1 MSMKE
6 LTSIDVTSFTVI
18 STGVATLV
26 ALLLTII
33 LDVVILLS
41 IPNSAPILIFFST
54 TIVFGTMVCNIFLS
68 FSEGY
73 LYNLFSKKLKCISL
87 DIDESGYI
95 KKISPAGTALI
106 SAAITFSI
114 LVIVYFAFVLIIP
127 SLLST
132 LASIFY
138 YTGNQAMFT
147 LFYTLI
153 IMVSNP
159 LTVLIGIIATTIIV
173 LLLALIATYIYNLLA
188 NSDRGIIVNISKEE
202 KYFAVDKIE
211 YTNFAISIAT
221 IMLVINIISG
231 IMSIIAGSPI
241 FSTLVSILIG
251 FVISLIEALIIAAF
265 YNYLAPK
272 IGKFRFE
279 LGE

>member
-18 STGVATLV
+18 STGVATLI
-26 ALLLTII
+26 ALLLAII

-41 IPNSAPILIFFST
+41 VPNSASILIFFTT
-54 TIVFGTMVCNIFLS
+54 TIVFGTLVCNIFLS

-73 LYNLFSKKLKCISL
+73 LYNVFSKKLKCISL

-106 SAAITFSI
+106 SGAITFSI

-132 LASIFY
+132 IASIFY
-138 YTGNQAMFT
+138 YTGNQAMFS

-159 LTVLIGIIATTIIV
+159 LTVLIGIIAITIIV
-173 LLLALIATYIYNLLA
+173 LLLALIATYIYNILA

-211 YTNFAISIAT
+211 YGNFAISIAT
-221 IMLVINIISG
+221 IMLVINIIIG
-231 IMSIIAGSPI
+231 IMSIITGSQI
-241 FSTLVSILIG
+241 FSTLISILIG
-251 FVISLIEALIIAAF
+251 FVVSLIEALIIAAF

-279 LGE
+279 LDE

>member
-6 LTSIDVTSFTVI
+6 ITSIDVTSFTVI

-26 ALLLTII
+26 ALLLAII

>member
-41 IPNSAPILIFFST
+41 IPNSASILIFFST

>member
-1 MSMKE
+1 M
-6 LTSIDVTSFTVI
+6 
-18 STGVATLV
+18 
-26 ALLLTII
+26 
-33 LDVVILLS
+33 
-41 IPNSAPILIFFST
+41 
-54 TIVFGTMVCNIFLS
+54 
-68 FSEGY
+68 
-73 LYNLFSKKLKCISL
+73 
-87 DIDESGYI
+87 
-95 KKISPAGTALI
+95 
-106 SAAITFSI
+106 
-114 LVIVYFAFVLIIP
+114 
-127 SLLST
+127 
-132 LASIFY
+132 
-138 YTGNQAMFT
+138 
-147 LFYTLI
+147 
-153 IMVSNP
+153 
-159 LTVLIGIIATTIIV
+159 
-173 LLLALIATYIYNLLA
+173 A

>member
-41 IPNSAPILIFFST
+41 IPNSASILIFFST

-231 IMSIIAGSPI
+231 IMSIIAGNLI

>member
-26 ALLLTII
+26 ALLLAII